1 MKGIDVNPGFGQW
14 VETALAGTGGLANAS
29 ANGGVAGIG
38 DVNAGGNVGTTVAVG
53 DAMGNL
59 ICDT

>member
-1 MKGIDVNPGFGQW
+1 MVGIDVNPGLGQW
-14 VETALAGTGGLANAS
+14 VERALAGNGDLANAS
-29 ANGGVAGIG
+29 ANGGAAGIG
-38 DVNAGGNVGTTVAVG
+38 DVNAGGKVGTTVAVG